1 MAIRLASPAPG
12 SYDYP
17 LLIKQLL
24 HTPLATAAT
33 QEIVYRDR
41 ARYTYS
47 EFRIRLGR
55 LGSALTGLGVTLGTT
70 VAVMDWDSH
79 RYLECYFAIPM
90 LGAVLQ
96 TVNVRLSPQQIL
108 FTLQDSG
115 AEVIL
120 VNRDFVPLLEAIRPQ
135 LGNVKAVVLLDD
147 GPEPMARPDWICGE
161 YENMTAGAAAD
172 CVFPDFDERA
182 IATLFHTT
190 GTTGLPKGVCFSHR
204 QIVLLALAGLGALAS
219 PAHGQSLRHGD
230 VYMPMTPMFHV
241 HAWATPYLATLLGLK
256 QVYPGRYVP
265 GELLALRAKER
276 VTFSHCVPTILQML
290 LGTAAAAKTDLSG
303 WKIVIGGAALATNLA
318 EAALQAGIDIFAGYG
333 MSETGP
339 TLTIARLRDAPQ
351 ALSRQS
357 ELQER
362 CCAGLPIPLVDL
374 RIVGANREPL
384 PRDARAFGEIVVR
397 APWTTLGYVGNAKA
411 SDALWQDGY
420 LHTQDIGTL
429 DELGHL
435 RITDRMKD
443 VIKSGGEWVSSL
455 QLEEL
460 IAKHPGVAEVAV
472 VAVPDQH
479 WGERPIALIVA
490 RSANNSSLAADVRKL
505 VQEHVDA
512 ASLSK
517 YAMPDRIIL
526 VEALEKTSVGKVD
539 KRILRERYA
548 SS

>member
-1 MAIRLASPAPG
+1 LAIRLACPASG
-12 SYDYP
+12 AYDYP

-24 HTPLATAAT
+24 HTPLATAAA

-41 ARYTYS
+41 VRYTYS
-47 EFRIRLGR
+47 EFSNRLGR
-55 LGSALTGLGVTLGTT
+55 LGSALTGLGVTAGTT

-135 LGNVKAVVLLDD
+135 LGNVKAVVVLDD
-147 GPEPMARPDWICGE
+147 SPEPMARPDWICGE
-161 YENMTAGAAAD
+161 YENLTAGAAAD
-172 CVFPDFDERA
+172 CVFPDFDEHA

-204 QIVLLALAGLGALAS
+204 QIVLLVLAGLGALAS
-219 PAHGQSLRHGD
+219 PAYGQSLRHGD

-265 GELLALRAKER
+265 SELLALRAKER

-290 LGTAAAAKTDLSG
+290 LGAAAAAKSDLSG
-303 WKIVIGGAALATNLA
+303 WKIVVGGSALATNLA
-318 EAALQAGIDIFAGYG
+318 EAALQAGIDVFAGYG

-339 TLTIARLRDAPQ
+339 TLTVARLRDAPQ
-351 ALSRQS
+351 SMSRQS
-357 ELQER
+357 ELEER

-374 RIVGANREPL
+374 QIVDANRRPL

-397 APWTTLGYVGNAKA
+397 APWTTLGYVGNPEA

-420 LHTQDIGTL
+420 LHTQDIGTI

-505 VQEHVDA
+505 VQDHVDD
-512 ASLSK
+512 ASLS
-517 YAMPDRIIL
+517 
-526 VEALEKTSVGKVD
+526 
-539 KRILRERYA
+539 
-548 SS
+548 

>member
-1 MAIRLASPAPG
+1 
-12 SYDYP
+12 
-17 LLIKQLL
+17 
-24 HTPLATAAT
+24 
-33 QEIVYRDR
+33 
-41 ARYTYS
+41 
-47 EFRIRLGR
+47 
-55 LGSALTGLGVTLGTT
+55 
-70 VAVMDWDSH
+70 
-79 RYLECYFAIPM
+79 
-90 LGAVLQ
+90 
-96 TVNVRLSPQQIL
+96 
-108 FTLQDSG
+108 LQDSR

-120 VNRDFVPLLEAIRPQ
+120 VNRDFVPLLAAIRPQ
-135 LGNVKAVVLLDD
+135 LDGLKAIVLLDD
-147 GPEPMARPDWICGE
+147 GPEPSERPEWICAD
-161 YENMTAGAAAD
+161 YENLTASAAAD
-172 CVFPDFDERA
+172 CDFPDFDEHA

-190 GTTGLPKGVCFSHR
+190 GTTGRPKGVCFSHR

-219 PAHGQSLRHGD
+219 PAYGQCLRHGD

-256 QVYPGRYVP
+256 QVYPGRYVA
-265 GELLALRAKER
+265 GELLALRAKEG

-290 LGTAAAAKTDLSG
+290 LSAAAPAGSDLSG
-303 WKIVIGGAALATNLA
+303 WKIVIGGAALAPSLA

-339 TLTIARLRDAPQ
+339 TLTVARLRDAPQ
-351 ALSRQS
+351 TLSRQS
-357 ELQER
+357 ELEER

-374 RIVGANREPL
+374 QIVAANQGRV
-384 PRDARAFGEIVVR
+384 PRDGRTFGEIVVR
-397 APWTTLGYVGNAKA
+397 APWTTLGYVGNAEA
-411 SDALWQDGY
+411 SAKLWEGGY

-429 DELGHL
+429 DESGHL

-472 VAVPDQH
+472 FAVPDQH

-490 RSANNSSLAADVRKL
+490 RSADNVSLAAEVRRL
-505 VQEHVDA
+505 VQERVDD

-526 VEALEKTSVGKVD
+526 VEALERTSVGKID

-548 SS
+548 S

>member
-1 MAIRLASPAPG
+1 LASPAPG
-12 SYDYP
+12 AYDYP
-17 LLIKQLL
+17 LLIKHLL
-24 HTPLATAAT
+24 HTPLATAST

-41 ARYTYS
+41 VRYTYG

-55 LGSALTGLGVTLGTT
+55 LGSALTKLGVGLGTP

-90 LGAVLQ
+90 LGAVMQ

-108 FTLQDSG
+108 FTLKDSR

-120 VNRDFVPLLEAIRPQ
+120 VNRDFVPLLAAIRPQ
-135 LGNVKAVVLLDD
+135 LDGLKAVVLMDD
-147 GPEPMARPDWICGE
+147 GAQPSVCPDWICAE
-161 YENMTAGAAAD
+161 YENMTASASAD
-172 CVFPDFDERA
+172 CDFPDFDEHA

-219 PAHGQSLRHGD
+219 PAHGQCLRHGD

-241 HAWATPYLATLLGLK
+241 HAWATPYVATLLGLK
-256 QVYPGRYVP
+256 QVYPGRYVAS
-265 GELLALRAKER
+265 ELLALRAKER

-290 LGTAAAAKTDLSG
+290 LGATAAEGSDLSG
-303 WKIVIGGAALATNLA
+303 WKIVIGGAALAPSLA
-318 EAALQAGIDIFAGYG
+318 EAALRAGIDIFAGYG

-339 TLTIARLRDAPQ
+339 TLTVARLRDAPQ
-351 ALSRQS
+351 SLSRQS
-357 ELQER
+357 ELEER

-374 RIVGANREPL
+374 QIIDANGRPV
-384 PRDARAFGEIVVR
+384 PRGSPTFGEIVVR
-397 APWTTLGYVGNAKA
+397 APWAALGYVGNAEA
-411 SDALWQDGY
+411 SAELWQEGY

-429 DELGHL
+429 DERGHL

-443 VIKSGGEWVSSL
+443 VIKSGGEWISSL
-455 QLEEL
+455 QLEEV

-490 RSANNSSLAADVRKL
+490 RSADNSTLGADVRRL
-505 VQEHVDA
+505 VQEHVDD

-526 VEALEKTSVGKVD
+526 LETLEKTSVGKID

-548 SS
+548 LS